1 MNAIQIQSVIV
12 TAAAL
17 TQGVKGVKTATA
29 WGNALKTGLSEYP
42 IVAKQIDSWLACG
55 ASDKTTSGIAYKAC
69 HNKGTFPVEQLF
81 CNSRPK
87 AKRPIS
93 QIGMAVAKCLI
104 EGVAY
109 NPDRFS
115 LTVSEQGL
123 EQGLKQFNRTVESE
137 VKRNIYAE
145 LPEKT
150 LSAKDRKII
159 AKASEQAIEATNR
172 QAFNDSQMTIADIL
186 AKYSKPVKPQV
197 VKAETIKPEVKESK
211 GKASA
216 KAV

>member
-1 MNAIQIQSVIV
+1 MNATQIQAVIV
-12 TAAAL
+12 SAAAL

-93 QIGMAVAKCLI
+93 QIGMAVARCLL
-104 EGVAY
+104 ENVDY

-123 EQGLKQFNRTVESE
+123 EQGLKQYNRTAASE

-145 LPEKT
+145 LPEKQLT
-150 LSAKDRKII
+150 AKDRK
-159 AKASEQAIEATNR
+159 AVASASEQAIEAPTR
-172 QAFNDSQMTIADIL
+172 QAFNDSQMTIAAIL
-186 AKYSKPVKPQV
+186 EKYSKPTKPQA
-197 VKAETIKPEVKESK
+197 VKSETKPATAK
-211 GKASA
+211 GKKASA